1 MVIRKATMAS
11 HLPVQKWRLNLMRFR
26 MLISSSIITL
36 ILLTT
41 NSYAILDPSEIGS
54 SGGSSLA
61 DTLIEQSQGS
71 GILQRSSPG
80 FPASPFE
87 SRKLQENKSLV
98 WTPMPTSLYGGKGK
112 NPKQARA
119 VSEDLI
125 NAQNSLPI
133 VEENR
138 SVSRDQINAQ
148 NSLPIVEENRVAGSW
163 SLVLNDTESRKILL
177 TLFQIEDA
185 IFGSGSI
192 EDGDNTFVEAAASGK
207 MNGDKL
213 DLDVISLGTLGLYRL
228 STTFSND
235 AVSGT
240 YKAYSA
246 NGQIGS
252 GDVQSTSFLPMS

>member
-1 MVIRKATMAS
+1 
-11 HLPVQKWRLNLMRFR
+11 MRFR

-71 GILQRSSPG
+71 GLFQRSAPG

-98 WTPMPTSLYGGKGK
+98 WTPMPTSLGGQGK
-112 NPKQARA
+112 NPKESRRLLSGDQ
-119 VSEDLI
+119 S
-125 NAQNSLPI
+125 NTQNSLPI

-138 SVSRDQINAQ
+138 SGGQINAQ

-192 EDGDNTFVEAAASGK
+192 EDGENTFVEAAASGN
-207 MNGDKL
+207 MNRDKL

-246 NGQIGS
+246 NGQIGT